1 LSISNDARAR
11 GLTGVRVGGTWWYEP
26 EVNFYR
32 RRYNAGWIEPY
43 DVKDHSYYW
52 ASPNSLAPAQYDY
65 FVFTPASDP
74 GLSGPR
80 VRTIFRDKVTDITVT
95 AMDK

>member
-1 LSISNDARAR
+1 
-11 GLTGVRVGGTWWYEP
+11 VGGTWWYEP